1 MGPSTAPQST
11 ATAPAVE
18 HQNMSMHM
26 GPQPWMN
33 SMGMMRQAPLYQPS
47 PQLLNQTA
55 ELHKEHASAKEE
67 TTKTNQ
73 KPIEEVTGNIVN
85 AL

>member
-1 MGPSTAPQST
+1 
-11 ATAPAVE
+11 
-18 HQNMSMHM
+18 
-26 GPQPWMN
+26 MN